1 MTRHR
6 WVITIAFMAMAAAPV
21 LARQTNAGVNPQG
34 SQAPPPKVTFNDQD
48 RKVTRDWY
56 EAHKLSLPPGV
67 TERDRPSAPDEAI
80 FKQGM
85 VLNQAMK
92 DVIKPVPTDLLHV
105 LAPPPGV
112 YRYAIVERHLVLIDD
127 SYRVADLIHLGH
139 LLKQP

>member
-1 MTRHR
+1 MTLA
-6 WVITIAFMAMAAAPV
+6 IMAMAAAPV
-21 LARQTNAGVNPQG
+21 LAGQTAAGANAQG
-34 SQAPPPKVTFNDQD
+34 SQAPPPTVTFKDQD
-48 RKVTRDWY
+48 RKVTVDWY
-56 EAHKLSLPPGV
+56 EAHKLSLPAGL
-67 TERDRPSAPDEAI
+67 TDRDQPSAPDEAK